1 MKEEFDFNVI
11 RNFLNRKDFKMVFDA
26 MYGAAGPYA
35 SAIFGKEL
43 GNVVLLKDCEPKP
56 DFNGG
61 HPDPNLVCAK
71 GLV

>member
-1 MKEEFDFNVI
+1 
-11 RNFLNRKDFKMVFDA
+11 MVFDA